1 MSIKTIKDNIYAVG
15 VIDWDRRLFDE
26 LIPLPDGT
34 TYNAY
39 LIKGSE
45 KIALLDTVDPPYA
58 SELLNNLKE
67 LKVERIDY
75 IISHHGEQDHSGSIP
90 QVLARYPMAKVVTN
104 QKNKDLLKEHLLVAD
119 DKFIVIADKETL
131 SLGDKT
137 LEFIFAPWVHWP
149 ETMFTYLQE
158 EKILFTCDFLGSHL
172 ATADLYAKDGPKVY
186 NAAKRYYAEIMMPFR
201 PQVTKHLELVKQL
214 SPEIVA
220 TSHGPIYDKP
230 KYILEAYSD
239 WVADKVKNEVI
250 IPYVSMHGSTKV
262 MVDYFVEKLM
272 AQGIK
277 VKPFNLTTMDLGD
290 LAMELV
296 DAATVVL
303 GTPTV
308 LAGPHPKAV
317 YAAYL
322 LNALRPKTKFV
333 SLIGSF
339 GWGGKTVEQIAG
351 MLTALKVEI
360 LAPVMVKGLPK
371 EADYRGL
378 DRLVGDIV
386 EKHKKGVSNG

>member
-1 MSIKTIKDNIYAVG
+1 MSIRIIKENIYAVG

-39 LIKGSE
+39 LIKGSD
-45 KIALLDTVDPPYA
+45 KVALLDTVDPPFGQ
-58 SELLNNLKE
+58 ELLENLQE
-67 LKVERIDY
+67 LKVDRIDY
-75 IISHHGEQDHSGSIP
+75 IISHHGEQDHSGAIP
-90 QVLARYPMAKVVTN
+90 RLLAGYPMAKVVVN
-104 QKNKDLLKEHLLVAD
+104 QKNKELLKNHLLVAD
-119 DKFIVIADKETL
+119 GKFLVVADRETL

-149 ETMFTYLQE
+149 ETIFSYLKE
-158 EKILFTCDFLGSHL
+158 DNILFTCDFLGSHL
-172 ATADLYAKDGPKVY
+172 ATSDLYAKEGPKVY
-186 NAAKRYYAEIMMPFR
+186 AAAKRYYAEVMMPFR
-201 PQVTKHLELVKQL
+201 PLVTKHLEIVKQL
-214 SPEIVA
+214 NPGIVA

-230 KYILEAYSD
+230 KYILEAYAD
-239 WVADKVKNEVI
+239 WVGEAVGNKVV

-272 AQGIK
+272 AQGVK
-277 VKPFNLTTMDLGD
+277 VKPFNLTAMDLGD

-308 LAGPHPKAV
+308 LAGPHPSAV

-371 EADYRGL
+371 EEDFRRL
-378 DRLVGDIV
+378 DRLVDDILK
-386 EKHKKGVSNG
+386 KHQGVL